1 MGTGT
6 TLKQLWKSWT
16 AQIII
21 IIIKKKQR
29 GGGGRRGS
37 SRSTY
42 YTTCYSYY
50 HAYYSVKLIVSLA
63 TSASTSRVV
72 LEIEEENIIISNGTA
87 TVVRKIS
94 PLYLLFSSLFI
105 LIIMCYSSILCRQ
118 QYNYSILILS
128 LLLPNINNKRKKC
141 NDNRNKRESTIN
153 ENRRMMN
160 QNN

>member
-1 MGTGT
+1 M
-6 TLKQLWKSWT
+6 
-16 AQIII
+16 
-21 IIIKKKQR
+21 
-29 GGGGRRGS
+29 
-37 SRSTY
+37 
-42 YTTCYSYY
+42 
-50 HAYYSVKLIVSLA
+50 
-63 TSASTSRVV
+63 VV
-72 LEIEEENIIISNGTA
+72 A

-128 LLLPNINNKRKKC
+128 LLLPNINNKEERNAMITEIKK
-141 NDNRNKRESTIN
+141 STIN